1 MYNDGKKD
9 RGIVIK
15 VCTRMARTGGFA
27 QLASTAHQMR
37 LPFDNDI
44 ELTASTVCIIT
55 PPPLVRNIGEGR
67 SGPQTVSAKPCIFE
81 SDHQDIVSPICIY
94 IPHALLLQ

>member
-27 QLASTAHQMR
+27 QLASTAHTNAVAFRQR
-37 LPFDNDI
+37 HRIDCLNRVY
-44 ELTASTVCIIT
+44 S
-55 PPPLVRNIGEGR
+55 
-67 SGPQTVSAKPCIFE
+67 
-81 SDHQDIVSPICIY
+81 
-94 IPHALLLQ
+94 

>member
-37 LPFDNDI
+37 CAFRQRHRIDCLNR
-44 ELTASTVCIIT
+44 LYHNSTT
-55 PPPLVRNIGEGR
+55 
-67 SGPQTVSAKPCIFE
+67 SGSK
-81 SDHQDIVSPICIY
+81 Y
-94 IPHALLLQ
+94 RGG